1 MYDAG
6 INPYT
11 GDVYHENPLV
21 LIASNALI
29 KYVPALIPF
38 LFVVAD
44 LLCAAL
50 LYQMSKIVT
59 RNLVRLS
66 HDHIKVILFIKIAFL
81 VQSPAKEPFENS
93 QGHRRITYQ
102 TGRHRRCS
110 IFCSCCISAESL
122 FSVELCRPN
131 NHRL

>member
-1 MYDAG
+1 MVFSYSISVKEGAFLYDAG

-38 LFVVAD
+38 LFVLAD

-59 RNLVRLS
+59 KKMVGLTS
-66 HDHIKVILFIKIAFL
+66 SPTKGTLFIKISVIF
-81 VQSPAKEPFENS
+81 STIISK
-93 QGHRRITYQ
+93 RI
-102 TGRHRRCS
+102 
-110 IFCSCCISAESL
+110 F
-122 FSVELCRPN
+122 PK
-131 NHRL
+131 